1 LDALNRKDA
10 ETSKALVDAC
20 LGGSASACT
29 TARKDAQEK
38 QATYQNLGYQNPKEV
53 QEGYQ
58 QIQQLLNG
66 TGPEAKQT
74 QELFNGMVASYMRT
88 GMSEADAKAAVG
100 YQLGVIYIVGG
111 IAGIG
116 SGKAVDRG

>member
-1 LDALNRKDA
+1 
-10 ETSKALVDAC
+10 
-20 LGGSASACT
+20 
-29 TARKDAQEK
+29 
-38 QATYQNLGYQNPKEV
+38 
-53 QEGYQ
+53 
-58 QIQQLLNG
+58 
-66 TGPEAKQT
+66 
-74 QELFNGMVASYMRT
+74 MVASYMRT